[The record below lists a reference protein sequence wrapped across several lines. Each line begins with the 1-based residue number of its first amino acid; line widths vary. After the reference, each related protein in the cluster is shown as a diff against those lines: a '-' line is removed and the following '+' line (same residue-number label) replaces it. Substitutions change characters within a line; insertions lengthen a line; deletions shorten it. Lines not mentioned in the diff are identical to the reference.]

1 MFLGGKKIIISPNLF
16 KSKGRNINLKKKK
29 LNWFDV
35 WLLINEKVM
44 LKVDLD
50 KNK

>member
-29 LNWFDV
+29 IK
-35 WLLINEKVM
+35 LI
-44 LKVDLD
+44 
-50 KNK
+50 

>member
-29 LNWFDV
+29 FK
-35 WLLINEKVM
+35 LIWCIVI
-44 LKVDLD
+44 
-50 KNK
+50 NKWKSYVKGWSR